1 MVKAVV
7 PKLIKALL
15 WKLAPLT
22 VKVKSDEPALML
34 LGLRNVTVG
43 IFLTMNST
51 LREVP
56 PVSVEVPGLVTV
68 TGTIPEEATRE
79 AGTVAVKVL
88 LSRKVVDKRTAP
100 KLIHEVLVK
109 LAPPTVRVKLGEPAA
124 TLRGFNEIMIG
135 LVPGWASV
143 ITNDLRFEYPPQ
155 GDTLAT

>member
-1 MVKAVV
+1 MTWKFSVEDVPPVSLSPPGLVTETATLPANATREAGTVAFRVFASTNCVVKAVV

-22 VKVKSDEPALML
+22 VKVKSDELALML
-34 LGLRNVTVG
+34 LGLSNVTVG

-88 LSRKVVDKRTAP
+88 LS
-100 KLIHEVLVK
+100 
-109 LAPPTVRVKLGEPAA
+109 
-124 TLRGFNEIMIG
+124 
-135 LVPGWASV
+135 
-143 ITNDLRFEYPPQ
+143 
-155 GDTLAT
+155 

>member
-15 WKLAPLT
+15 WKLAPLR

-34 LGLRNVTVG
+34 LGLRNVNVG

-88 LSRKVVDKRTAP
+88 LS
-100 KLIHEVLVK
+100 
-109 LAPPTVRVKLGEPAA
+109 
-124 TLRGFNEIMIG
+124 
-135 LVPGWASV
+135 
-143 ITNDLRFEYPPQ
+143 
-155 GDTLAT
+155 